1 MTSRGNFKHTNDHSS
16 GALLAPAESN
26 TSQND
31 NHLETSN
38 ENQRLNHRMDTLEK
52 LVNNQLDKENILI
65 KQLQDKIKKLEEQA
79 TQHETQIKLLEDKAM
94 SK

>member
-1 MTSRGNFKHTNDHSS
+1 MTSRRNFKHTNGHSS
-16 GALLAPAESN
+16 DALLAPAECN
-26 TSQND
+26 ISQID
-31 NHLETSN
+31 LETSN

-52 LVNNQLDKENILI
+52 LVNNRLDQENIQI
-65 KQLQDKIKKLEEQA
+65 KQLQEKIKKLEEQA